1 MRRTKFYDGFHEG
14 IHNEI
19 RERSQLET
27 KFADKNRPEKPSKST
42 KISPKLTPFCIETF
56 QYKKLTF
63 RIAFIFLY

>member
-27 KFADKNRPEKPSKST
+27 KFAAKNRPEKPLKST
-42 KISPKLTPFCIETF
+42 KIPPKLELGGDLRTYWDAMGDQI
-56 QYKKLTF
+56 K
-63 RIAFIFLY
+63 